1 MKKIKKPWG
10 QEIIIENNKFYS
22 LKKLTMNKQID
33 MITFLQNLKNDK
45 KKIIAF
51 PVYEGWLDLGNRK
64 NLKKFLR

>member
-1 MKKIKKPWG
+1 
-10 QEIIIENNKFYS
+10 
-22 LKKLTMNKQID
+22 
-33 MITFLQNLKNDK
+33 MISFLEKLKNDQ